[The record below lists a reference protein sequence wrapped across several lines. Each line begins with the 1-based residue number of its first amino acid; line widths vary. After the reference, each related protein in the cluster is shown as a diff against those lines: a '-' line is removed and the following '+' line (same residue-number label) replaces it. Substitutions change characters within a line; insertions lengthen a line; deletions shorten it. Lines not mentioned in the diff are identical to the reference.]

1 MSLRTMSARAN
12 ECVLHTAGAFRLLH
26 KTLMPGRVSI
36 LTYHSLIGSP
46 LPVPDWCLLPID
58 RFEEQ
63 MEYLARHFDVLH
75 VEDALSPGRRPSDR
89 PVACVTFDDGFAS
102 NYHLALPVLER
113 LGIPATVYLVT
124 DLLGTDDTVWF
135 ARLHQAICETRA
147 VRIQFDGRTFP
158 LRGRAARTA
167 ASAGLQVAL
176 KRLDRATFPEAFD
189 DVLHQLG
196 CGGPRRARPWDV
208 FRMLTPDEV
217 RHMSRYDLV
226 RFGAHTASH
235 QILTLTTPGDA
246 RREIER
252 SVAAV
257 AALVARPSR
266 SFAYPNGA
274 PDDFDGTIAGF
285 LREAGI
291 DWAVTTVDGPAG
303 PDSEP
308 YAVRRYG
315 IGAFDTLPRFACL
328 VHHARAAAREL
339 TRRLRRKAD
348 APPLTVRLARGPD
361 GDDRLR
367 GPSLVRQLGSRDAR

>member
-1 MSLRTMSARAN
+1 MSLRTISARGA
-12 ECVLHTAGAFRLLH
+12 ERVLHAAGAFRLVH
-26 KTLMPGRVSI
+26 RRLMPGRVSI
-36 LTYHSLIGSP
+36 LTYHGVIASP
-46 LPVPDWCLLPID
+46 LPAPDWCLLPID

-75 VEDALSPGRRPSDR
+75 VEDALSPSRRPSRR

-124 DLLGTDDTVWF
+124 DLLGTDETVWF

-147 VRIQFDGRTFP
+147 DRVRVDGRSFP
-158 LRGRAARTA
+158 LGGQAARAA

-176 KRLDRATFPEAFD
+176 KRLNKAAFPAVFE

-196 CGGPRRARPWDV
+196 FGGPRRARLWDAL
-208 FRMLTPDEV
+208 RILTPDEV
-217 RHMSRYDLV
+217 RHMSRHDLV

-235 QILTLTTPGDA
+235 QILTRTTPEDA
-246 RREIER
+246 RREIAR

-266 SFAYPNGA
+266 SFAYPNGQ
-274 PDDFDGTIAGF
+274 PEDFDDAIAGF

-291 DWAVTTVDGPAG
+291 DWAVTTIDGPAG

-308 YAVRRYG
+308 SAVRRYG
-315 IGAFDTLPRFACL
+315 IGAFDALPRFACL
-328 VHHARAAAREL
+328 VHHVREAAREA
-339 TRRLRRKAD
+339 TRRLRRKAH
-348 APPLTVRLARGPD
+348 ALPLTVPVARRPD
-361 GDDRLR
+361 GDDRHR
-367 GPSLVRQLGSRDAR
+367 GPALVRELGPRDAR